1 MGFDNFRTNIVLRI
15 VALLGNIFVLVWGY
29 VNTDWQM
36 TPIVCAILL
45 VLQILELG
53 YYLEK
58 TNRHFTAFLNSITE
72 RDFSIHYNLDNK
84 GESFGA
90 LSHAFNRITATMQQ
104 LNAERAANHQLLEA
118 LIEHVSIALLCIDDN
133 GKIILMNRSAKR
145 LFNFPYIYHAFA
157 LRKVDEQLPT
167 LVDEAVPGESQLIRI
182 RLGGQLQPLS
192 MFTTKFD
199 LLEHTYSLVSLQNI
213 RDELESR
220 ELDSWQKLIKVL
232 THEIMNS
239 VTPIVSLSSVIK
251 EALVND
257 SGLLTI
263 ASLTGDEKMDLVR
276 SLLAIETR
284 GKGLMRF
291 VQSYNNLAN
300 IPKPYF
306 TNVAVAALLE
316 RTSVLMLPELETS
329 GITLET
335 ACEPSNLSLHAD
347 TQQVEQILINLVKN
361 AKEAMLGQEQGH
373 ISIAAGINHDRSV
386 QITVKDNGSGI
397 APDKLQDI
405 FIPFYTSKTEGS
417 GIGLSISRQ
426 LMLVNKGR
434 IWVNSEVGAGTE
446 FTLMFQPGI

>member
-1 MGFDNFRTNIVLRI
+1 
-15 VALLGNIFVLVWGY
+15 
-29 VNTDWQM
+29 
-36 TPIVCAILL
+36 
-45 VLQILELG
+45 
-53 YYLEK
+53 
-58 TNRHFTAFLNSITE
+58 
-72 RDFSIHYNLDNK
+72 
-84 GESFGA
+84 
-90 LSHAFNRITATMQQ
+90 MQQ

-446 FTLMFQPGI
+446 FTLMFRPGI